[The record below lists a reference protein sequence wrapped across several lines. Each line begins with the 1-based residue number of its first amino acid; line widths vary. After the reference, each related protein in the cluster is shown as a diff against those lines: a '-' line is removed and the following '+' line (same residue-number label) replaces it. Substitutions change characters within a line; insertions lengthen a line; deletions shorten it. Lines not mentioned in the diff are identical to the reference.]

1 MNIQIIQ
8 DKLKA
13 LKLLDNNITKYT
25 LLIDEKM
32 IEQGA
37 LFFIPLGNKEI
48 KAVIPA
54 PTHKYFL
61 MNEDKITYK
70 NLLAHKDIIIL
81 K

>member
-13 LKLLDNNITKYT
+13 LKLLDSKITKYT

-48 KAVIPA
+48 KAVISA
-54 PTHKYFL
+54 PKHQDFL
-61 MNEDKITYK
+61 MDENKITYK